1 MVGRLMGLYFV
12 HLFDDFVEYARIPR
26 YAGLVGLCA
35 LSDVFR
41 RWVSWRRK
49 RATICSSQAL

>member
-12 HLFDDFVEYARIPR
+12 HLFDDFVGYARIPR
-26 YAGLVGLCA
+26 YAVLVRSYT

-41 RWVSWRRK
+41 RWDSW
-49 RATICSSQAL
+49 